1 MKAKGVTLLGTE
13 MITEGEITKGEVAVE
28 VETGMIVTGTVA
40 GTEIIVVEVG
50 AAVQVLIMIEAV
62 IEESWMKSLGGAG
75 LGHQMGKL
83 WF

>member
-1 MKAKGVTLLGTE
+1 

-40 GTEIIVVEVG
+40 GTESIVVEVG
-50 AAVQVLIMIEAV
+50 AAVRVLIMIEAV

-75 LGHQMGKL
+75 LGHRMGKL
-83 WF
+83 CF